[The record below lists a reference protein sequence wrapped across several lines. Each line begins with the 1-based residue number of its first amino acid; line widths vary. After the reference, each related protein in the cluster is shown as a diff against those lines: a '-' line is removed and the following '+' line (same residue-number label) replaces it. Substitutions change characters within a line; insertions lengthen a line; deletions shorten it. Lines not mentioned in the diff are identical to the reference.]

1 MNVFQIF
8 LIVFF
13 GAAFLVFVYSLI
25 EAVRL
30 MVINNRIEKSLRNE
44 KI

>member
-1 MNVFQIF
+1 MNIFQIF

-13 GAAFLVFVYSLI
+13 GAAFIGFVYSFIDAIRLI
-25 EAVRL
+25 IKEH
-30 MVINNRIEKSLRNE
+30 RIEKSLRNE